1 MSPVKEAV
9 VIFSLHVFYIVNH
22 GVEVILIAMKTL
34 LFNNAKDFAA
44 IVLSA
49 IT

>member
-34 LFNNAKDFAA
+34 LFNNADFAA
-44 IVLSA
+44 IVLSS